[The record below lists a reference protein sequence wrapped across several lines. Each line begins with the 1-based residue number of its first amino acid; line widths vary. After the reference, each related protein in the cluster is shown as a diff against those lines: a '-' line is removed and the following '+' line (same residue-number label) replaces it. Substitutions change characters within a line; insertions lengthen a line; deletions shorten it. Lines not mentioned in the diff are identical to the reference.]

1 VLTPPPPTH
10 THAHTSA
17 GVNGLEPS
25 RSSPYPLLS
34 DPVID
39 LGDPLISST
48 GASAANL
55 VLWPGV
61 LPSGC
66 VGGACTYTFTL
77 TATHQAPAGARSAFA
92 QQTIVMNRPPRGG
105 RLAVS
110 PTTGFELNATFMLRA
125 SYWVDDADD
134 LPLRYSFY
142 RYNFYDGNTTDRV
155 SLSGAASLTPRL
167 NVLLPAGQLSLLLTV
182 EDRYGATAS
191 AGAGATVLPLPVIGA
206 AVVDSVLSRAAE
218 KLQSGDP
225 QAATQASAALITSA
239 NAREAEGG
247 GSGLGAAEA
256 AQMREEVLEIV
267 RGAAAATAPTA
278 AAVGQIASAVE
289 AVVAVVGQVS
299 DGAAVQASELV
310 GGLVNASLSMSEPLA
325 DGTSS
330 AVVRAVSSILSAVER
345 LTAAADTA
353 AANAAAAAAN
363 ATTSNSTASAAVDTD
378 AGGVTAATSP
388 PPPPPPAT
396 LYAGLRETLGA
407 LAHAMVKGALAGEA
421 ASTALAERVRRPC
434 VWTHAQCTKHIHMR
448 AFPCHLYA
456 IYTMHRCSSPS
467 HSSRR
472 PPCAVPP
479 SPHRVAAALAPSC
492 SRRLTSGWGKS
503 LMRSSPLP
511 RCRSTH
517 TAARPAWAPPAM
529 PPASTST

>member
-1 VLTPPPPTH
+1 M
-10 THAHTSA
+10 
-17 GVNGLEPS
+17 
-25 RSSPYPLLS
+25 
-34 DPVID
+34 
-39 LGDPLISST
+39 
-48 GASAANL
+48 
-55 VLWPGV
+55 LWPGV

-66 VGGACTYTFTL
+66 AGGTCTYTFTL

-110 PTTGFELNATFMLRA
+110 PTTGFELNGTFVLRA

-142 RYNFYDGNTTDRV
+142 RYTFYGNRTDTDLAPV
-155 SLSGAASLTPRL
+155 SLGGAASLTPRL
-167 NVLLPAGQLSLLLTV
+167 NVLLPAGRLSLLVTV
-182 EDRYGATAS
+182 EDRYGATAD
-191 AGAGATVLPLPVIGA
+191 AEADATVLPLPVIGT
-206 AVVDSVLSRAAE
+206 AVVDSVLIRATE

-247 GSGLGAAEA
+247 GGGLGAAEA
-256 AQMREEVLEIV
+256 TQMREEVLKIV
-267 RGAAAATAPTA
+267 RSAAAATAPTA

-325 DGTSS
+325 VGTSS
-330 AVVRAVSSILSAVER
+330 AVVRAVSSILSAVEL

-353 AANAAAAAAN
+353 AANADADAAN
-363 ATTSNSTASAAVDTD
+363 ATTSNSTASAVVDTD

-421 ASTALAERVRRPC
+421 ASTALAERVQRPSVC
-434 VWTHAQCTKHIHMR
+434 THAHACTCMHVSMLAIHCTCHER
-448 AFPCHLYA
+448 AMHAPCTGAARRHTRRAIHAARCHL
-456 IYTMHRCSSPS
+456 
-467 HSSRR
+467 RR
-472 PPCAVPP
+472 TTRQQRWFGRA
-479 SPHRVAAALAPSC
+479 
-492 SRRLTSGWGKS
+492 TNG
-503 LMRSSPLP
+503 
-511 RCRSTH
+511 
-517 TAARPAWAPPAM
+517 
-529 PPASTST
+529 

>member
-1 VLTPPPPTH
+1 M
-10 THAHTSA
+10 
-17 GVNGLEPS
+17 
-25 RSSPYPLLS
+25 
-34 DPVID
+34 
-39 LGDPLISST
+39 
-48 GASAANL
+48 
-55 VLWPGV
+55 LWPGV

-66 VGGACTYTFTL
+66 AGGACTYTFTL

-110 PTTGFELNATFMLRA
+110 PTTGFELNGTFVLRA

-142 RYNFYDGNTTDRV
+142 RYTFYDGNGTDSDLAPV
-155 SLSGAASLTPRL
+155 SLGGAASLTPRL
-167 NVLLPAGQLSLLLTV
+167 DILLPAGQLSLLVTV

-191 AGAGATVLPLPVIGA
+191 AGADATVLPLPVIGA

-247 GSGLGAAEA
+247 GGLGAAEA
-256 AQMREEVLEIV
+256 TQMREKVLEIV
-267 RGAAAATAPTA
+267 RDAAAATAPTA
-278 AAVGQIASAVE
+278 AAVGQIVSAVE

-325 DGTSS
+325 NGTSS
-330 AVVRAVSSILSAVER
+330 AVVRAVSSIFSAVER
-345 LTAAADTA
+345 LTAFADATA
-353 AANAAAAAAN
+353 AAAAADAAN
-363 ATTSNSTASAAVDTD
+363 ATTSNGTASAAADTD
-378 AGGVTAATSP
+378 AGIIAAASP
-388 PPPPPPAT
+388 PPPPPAA
-396 LYAGLRETLGA
+396 LYAGLRETLSA

-434 VWTHAQCTKHIHMR
+434 MCTCTCTYICTCTCVCTCACACTCVCTCCACTCACMCVSMPPILYTCHAQAMHVPCTGAALRHTRR
-448 AFPCHLYA
+448 ASHAARCHLRR
-456 IYTMHRCSSPS
+456 TTRQQRWL
-467 HSSRR
+467 SR
-472 PPCAVPP
+472 A
-479 SPHRVAAALAPSC
+479 
-492 SRRLTSGWGKS
+492 TDG
-503 LMRSSPLP
+503 
-511 RCRSTH
+511 
-517 TAARPAWAPPAM
+517 
-529 PPASTST
+529 

>member
-1 VLTPPPPTH
+1 M
-10 THAHTSA
+10 
-17 GVNGLEPS
+17 NGLEPS
-25 RSSPYPLLS
+25 RSTPHPLLS
-34 DPVID
+34 DPAVD
-39 LGDPLISST
+39 LSDPLISST

-66 VGGACTYTFTL
+66 AGGTCTYTFTL

-110 PTTGFELNATFMLRA
+110 PTTGFELNGTFVLRA

-142 RYNFYDGNTTDRV
+142 RYTFYGNRTDTDLAPV
-155 SLSGAASLTPRL
+155 SLGGAASLTPRL
-167 NVLLPAGQLSLLLTV
+167 NVLLPAGRLSLLVTV
-182 EDRYGATAS
+182 EDRYGATAD
-191 AGAGATVLPLPVIGA
+191 AGADATVLPLPVIGA
-206 AVVDSVLSRAAE
+206 AVVDSVLIRATE

-247 GSGLGAAEA
+247 GGGLGAAEA
-256 AQMREEVLEIV
+256 TQMREEVLKIV

-299 DGAAVQASELV
+299 DDAAVQASELV

-325 DGTSS
+325 VGTSS
-330 AVVRAVSSILSAVER
+330 AVVRAVSSILSAVEL
-345 LTAAADTA
+345 LTATADTA
-353 AANAAAAAAN
+353 AANAAADDAN
-363 ATTSNSTASAAVDTD
+363 ATTSNSTASAVVDTD
-378 AGGVTAATSP
+378 AGGVTAAMS
-388 PPPPPPAT
+388 PPPPAT
-396 LYAGLRETLGA
+396 LYAGLRKTLGA

-421 ASTALAERVRRPC
+421 ASTALAERVQRLSVC
-434 VWTHAQCTKHIHMR
+434 THAHAHVDVRFHASYTMHMPCTRHAR
-448 AFPCHLYA
+448 A
-456 IYTMHRCSSPS
+456 MHRCSSPS

-472 PPCAVPP
+472 PRCAVPP
-479 SPHRVAAALAPSC
+479 SPHRAAAALVRSC
-492 SRRLTSGWGKS
+492 YQRLTSG
-503 LMRSSPLP
+503 
-511 RCRSTH
+511 
-517 TAARPAWAPPAM
+517 
-529 PPASTST
+529 